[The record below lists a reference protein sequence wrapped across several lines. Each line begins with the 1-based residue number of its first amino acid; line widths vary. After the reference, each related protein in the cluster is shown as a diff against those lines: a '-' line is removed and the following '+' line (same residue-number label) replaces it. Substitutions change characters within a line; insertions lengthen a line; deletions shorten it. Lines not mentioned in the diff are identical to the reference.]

1 MSTERRN
8 LIKEIRG
15 NDASKKLVFSE
26 SSKSSKPK
34 PTTTKTLEHHLNYFS
49 IIPVLWGGSNVNKLT
64 KYIFDRAPG
73 KSSDTEQPT
82 MEYAGVCL
90 ENALRLVESDSIAN
104 EGCLYV
110 RPSTPIFNI
119 QEINCL
125 HAAILCAA
133 AYVQLILENYPL
145 CIKRCHQL
153 KSLQNI
159 PGAYQYLAR
168 QYMGEAYYKYGQL
181 AKAKEAFFQENAC
194 DVNFFIN
201 PDVED
206 KKEDV
211 GSECSWP
218 GQSVGGATGTVKP
231 INGMMM
237 MVYGLH
243 CQDKLTLCVLI
254 FLGVSLCI
262 DWYPNDEFTGRA
274 ILIYNQAVTLASSGE
289 LDKASEI
296 LKVRD

>member
-1 MSTERRN
+1 
-8 LIKEIRG
+8 
-15 NDASKKLVFSE
+15 
-26 SSKSSKPK
+26 
-34 PTTTKTLEHHLNYFS
+34 
-49 IIPVLWGGSNVNKLT
+49 
-64 KYIFDRAPG
+64 
-73 KSSDTEQPT
+73 

-181 AKAKEAFFQENAC
+181 AKAQEAFFQENAC

-231 INGMMM
+231 INGMII
-237 MVYGLH
+237 Y
-243 CQDKLTLCVLI
+243 QSIKLIIFQADAFVLI
-254 FLGVSLCI
+254 SLDYAFCV
-262 DWYPNDEFTGRA
+262 DWYPNNEFTGRA

-296 LKVRD
+296 LKVRN